1 MQVNS
6 LNCYLSRN
14 WFERYKLGERNAMR
28 IPNMTKEQVENA
40 NKTKQLPDNYW
51 LMTKEKDNFDQNG
64 RWFTLERSLKEPSM
78 FCRDIA
84 KTINM
89 QQPVMTI
96 IKGKRVYTKDF
107 PHFYNIVPEGYE
119 IEKNVFGT
127 FLKKSD
133 VKSATFNYFQPTI
146 YTSLGAATYYLL
158 NAIYKRIKHK

>member
-107 PHFYNIVPEGYE
+107 PHFYNIVPEGYV
-119 IEKNVFGT
+119 I
-127 FLKKSD
+127 
-133 VKSATFNYFQPTI
+133 VKMFSVHF
-146 YTSLGAATYYLL
+146 
-158 NAIYKRIKHK
+158 